1 MRKTISVNVVNGFK
15 ENKTMDLMEKYLS
28 RVKLEVGE
36 KESKVNNNEVIN
48 ILLVE
53 EPAYTYEEVKKL
65 EGVSVEGLA
74 AIQKIKKAFSG
85 YIVDI
90 EDTNNIK
97 DNPVKEEQ
105 CKKDY

>member
-1 MRKTISVNVVNGFK
+1 MLQVA
-15 ENKTMDLMEKYLS
+15 TMDLMEKYLS

-74 AIQKIKKAFSG
+74 AIQKIKRFFPGASIQGISDLFCKG
-85 YIVDI
+85 GDC
-90 EDTNNIK
+90 NNL
-97 DNPVKEEQ
+97 
-105 CKKDY
+105 

>member
-1 MRKTISVNVVNGFK
+1 VRKTISVNVVNGFK

-74 AIQKIKKAFSG
+74 AIDKVKRFFPGSSV
-85 YIVDI
+85 VDVG
-90 EDTNNIK
+90 TK
-97 DNPVKEEQ
+97 S
-105 CKKDY
+105 